1 MDQANGRID
10 FHFCTV
16 RLNEEGNYEH
26 SWHCMP
32 YNSDFSTMLRK
43 YGRLPVD
50 SIEKQM
56 DTASNLSLLDIE
68 HKELEDLMKKDVVAR
83 A

>member
-1 MDQANGRID
+1 
-10 FHFCTV
+10 
-16 RLNEEGNYEH
+16 
-26 SWHCMP
+26 MP

-56 DTASNLSLLDIE
+56 DTASDLSLLDIE

>member
-1 MDQANGRID
+1 
-10 FHFCTV
+10 
-16 RLNEEGNYEH
+16 
-26 SWHCMP
+26 
-32 YNSDFSTMLRK
+32 MLRK

-56 DTASNLSLLDIE
+56 DTASDLSLLDIE